1 MRYVVGYTAD
11 ERGREAIALAL
22 ALAKELDAQLDM
34 VHVLRRPAP
43 ANATSGPERAYQ
55 EFMAG
60 KAEVWLDKALALVPD
75 GVRAEK
81 HVRYADSFAEG
92 LIDAAS
98 EFEASLIVVG
108 ASRNGLFKRFTV
120 GTVANA
126 LLHASPVPVALA
138 PSGYRPPRFIT
149 RMTCAL
155 GTRPGAETLLGVAVD
170 AAARRHVPL
179 RLVSLVTLD
188 VERHEAD
195 DAGSAARKH
204 AESVLEK
211 AKAGVAG
218 KTLAHAEVAPGRTI
232 EHAIEQLDWD
242 DSEVVLIGSSRLAL
256 RSRIFLG
263 TTANK
268 MLRALPV
275 PMVVVPR
282 DHVRLDVQPGRQ
294 GSDE

>member
-22 ALAKELDAQLDM
+22 ALAKEPGAQLDM
-34 VHVLRRPAP
+34 VHVVNRPVPEYAGG
-43 ANATSGPERAYQ
+43 GPERAYQ
-55 EFMAG
+55 EFLAS
-60 KAEVWLDKALALVPD
+60 KADGWLDKALALVPT
-75 GVRAEK
+75 GVRAAK
-81 HVRYADSFAEG
+81 HVRFADSFAEG
-92 LIDAAS
+92 LIDAAG
-98 EFEASLIVVG
+98 EFGANLIVVG
-108 ASRNGLFKRFTV
+108 ASRHGLFKRFTV

-188 VERHEAD
+188 IDRHGLQDHGAF
-195 DAGSAARKH
+195 AREH
-204 AESVLEK
+204 AEATLQK
-211 AKAGVAG
+211 AAAGVSG
-218 KTLAHAEVAPGRTI
+218 RTVAHAEVAPGNTI
-232 EHAIEQLDWD
+232 ENAIEQLDWD

-282 DHVRLDVQPGRQ
+282 DHVRLDVQPD
-294 GSDE
+294 SWDTHE